1 MTEQRIKLKSVSIR
15 FRMSYH
21 KVKSTSEMLVEWGR
35 RISHKWQ
42 PDYFTA
48 LNNINLTVGTGE
60 IIGIIGR
67 NGSGKSTLLRTIS
80 GIYEPDFG
88 SVHVSGRISALLQLG
103 TGFNTMLSGRENIIL
118 GGLTLGNSRSEI
130 DAQMD
135 LIIDFAELGEFIDI
149 PMRYYS
155 SGMMSRL
162 SFALII
168 SLEPDIIL
176 IDETLSVGDIGFQ
189 KKAKAEMKR
198 LLEKASC
205 QLIVSHDLATIERIC
220 TRAILLEEGKIY
232 VDDEPK
238 IVIKEYEKMFERE
251 EKNKSIT
258 DRLNQIAPVST

>member
-1 MTEQRIKLKSVSIR
+1 MTEQRIKLDGVSIR

-21 KVKSTSEMLVEWGR
+21 KVKSTSEMLVELKR
-35 RISHKWQ
+35 RISQQWQ

-48 LNNINLTVGTGE
+48 LESVNLTVGTGE

-80 GIYEPDFG
+80 GIYEPDSG
-88 SVHVSGRISALLQLG
+88 SVYVAGRISALLQLG

-130 DAQMD
+130 DEQMEM
-135 LIIDFAELGEFIDI
+135 IIDFAELGQFIDV

-176 IDETLSVGDIGFQ
+176 IDETLSVGDISFQ
-189 KKAKAEMKR
+189 KKAKAEMQR

-205 QLIVSHDLATIERIC
+205 QLIVSHDLATIERLC
-220 TRAILLEEGKIY
+220 TRAILLEEGKVY
-232 VDDEPK
+232 ADDEPK
-238 IVIKEYEKMFERE
+238 LVIKEYEDIFVRE
-251 EKNKSIT
+251 EKNKSMT
-258 DRLNQIAPVST
+258 SQINPLTKVNA